1 MTQDCLSCKSLKCL
15 LSPYFL
21 QLNMGNKWERHQW
34 SQPFK
39 SGNKRLSNSF
49 TSLLITYD
57 KENYVK
63 SKSITGKLENQRYY
77 FNKI

>member
-1 MTQDCLSCKSLKCL
+1 MNEK
-15 LSPYFL
+15 
-21 QLNMGNKWERHQW
+21 RHQW
-34 SQPFK
+34 SQPLK

-57 KENYVK
+57 KENYIK
-63 SKSITGKLENQRYY
+63 SKSITGKLENRRYY